1 MSTVKLKASD
11 GSLVEFVDNIIGSGT
26 MKDVYFSPDKSYV
39 VGFFQK
45 KQDANAKDRLENI
58 VGKYRQSIFGQ
69 TGGDYWK
76 DLYCWPERI
85 VEHNGRLGI
94 MVPTYAQHFF
104 FQHGSIDNAKYAI
117 KGQGKEG
124 KWFTSAWH
132 KYGLLDPRERGDWLS
147 YLRICIKLSRSVKR
161 LHAAGLAHSDLSYKN
176 VLIDPISGSASIID
190 IDGLVVPGKFPPDV
204 LGTPEFIAPEVLQT
218 QKLLSSDKNRKLP
231 SRLTDQHALAVL
243 IYMYLL
249 NRHPLQGRKVHDCD
263 DAERDEALAMGEK
276 ALFIEHPT
284 DISNRYDVKWVKRN
298 NNSAPSRLQH
308 LLPWQDLDVLPYKIL
323 GPYLSELVQKAFVD
337 GLHNPSQRPMA
348 NDWEDALIKTTDL
361 LQQCEN
367 KSCTQKWYVFDNS
380 TRPVCP
386 FCKTP
391 FKGILPILNLYSKW
405 GSNDSFKPE
414 KYRVMVYNGVRL
426 YPWHVNRGVFPNE
439 KLTPE
444 QKKSVGYFQF
454 HSGQWYLRNESLP
467 GMKDITGGGKLV
479 GIGEIVQLT
488 EGRQILLSEENGG
501 RLIQVQLVQ
510 C

>member
-1 MSTVKLKASD
+1 MSTVKLKAGD
-11 GSLVEFVDNIIGSGT
+11 GSPVEFVDKIIGAGG

-39 VGFFQK
+39 VGFFRN

-76 DLYCWPERI
+76 DLYCWPEKI
-85 VEHNGRLGI
+85 VVHNGLLGVV
-94 MVPTYAQHFF
+94 VPTYRSHFF
-104 FQHGSIDNAKYAI
+104 FQYGSSNNDSLSI
-117 KGQGKEG
+117 KGREKEG
-124 KWFTSAWH
+124 KWFASPFL
-132 KYGLLDPRERGDWLS
+132 KYGQLNPNERGNWLS
-147 YLRICIKLSRSVKR
+147 YLRICIKISRSVKR

-176 VLIDPISGSASIID
+176 VLIDPITGSASIID

-204 LGTPEFIAPEVLQT
+204 IGTPDFIAPEVMRTL
-218 QKLLSSDKNRKLP
+218 KLPPTDKSRKLP

-249 NRHPLQGRKVHDCD
+249 NRHPLRGRKVHDCD
-263 DAERDEALAMGEK
+263 DETHDEELAMGEK

-284 DISNRYDVKWVKRN
+284 DKSNRYDVKWVKRN
-298 NNSAPSRLQH
+298 EAPARLQH
-308 LLPWQDLDVLPYKIL
+308 LLPWQDLDALSFKIL
-323 GPYLSELVQKAFVD
+323 GPYLSDLVQKAFVD
-337 GLHNPSQRPMA
+337 GLHNPTQRPLA
-348 NDWEDALIKTTDL
+348 NDWEDALVKTTDL

-380 TRPVCP
+380 TKPVCP

-405 GSNDSFKPE
+405 GNNPFRPE
-414 KYRVMVYNGVRL
+414 NYRVMVYNGVRL
-426 YPWHVNRGVFPNE
+426 YPWHVNRNVFPNE
-439 KLTPE
+439 KLTPD

-454 HSGQWYLRNESLP
+454 HGGQWYLRNESLA